1 MKKIFISYSRSDS
14 AAVTHLVGQLTAGE
28 YRVWH
33 DSTIA
38 GGQHWWARILAEIR
52 ECDLFLF
59 ALSRASVDSEACR
72 RELDYAYA
80 LGKPL
85 IPVRVQD
92 DINPQALSRPLAE
105 IQVIDYLRPAAD
117 LMRVVGAINLTP
129 AGSPLP
135 LSLPEAPELPVSYL
149 AGLNDRVQSIEKLSD
164 DQQKAL
170 CTDLR
175 IALDEGHDTAE
186 IREAI
191 ERFLRRP
198 ELLASVKAQVDVLN
212 AAILARESPRVS
224 KGYSQR
230 HDEFAQSAPKPSP
243 DVSGH
248 YRLQPLTGRG
258 VIAALVAEIRE
269 AIESF
274 LWRPELL
281 ASGKAQADVLNTAVL
296 ARESPSVTKGY
307 SQRHD
312 EFAQSV
318 SKPPPNIS
326 GHHRLQ
332 PLTGRRV
339 IAALGAVLFGL
350 LLAGGTGVSVEKVLG
365 IGTALSGFLVLAG
378 ILGFV
383 AVPLYSPRLLP
394 VPAMASRH
402 KWLSACVKVAI
413 LFGGVTTFVPD
424 AAGDGWLTSGMA
436 CLWGACVWW
445 YWRESYGRAPI
456 P

>member
-230 HDEFAQSAPKPSP
+230 HDEFAQS
-243 DVSGH
+243 
-248 YRLQPLTGRG
+248 
-258 VIAALVAEIRE
+258 
-269 AIESF
+269 
-274 LWRPELL
+274 
-281 ASGKAQADVLNTAVL
+281 
-296 ARESPSVTKGY
+296 
-307 SQRHD
+307 
-312 EFAQSV
+312 V

-424 AAGDGWLTSGMA
+424 AAGDG
-436 CLWGACVWW
+436 
-445 YWRESYGRAPI
+445 
-456 P
+456 

>member
-230 HDEFAQSAPKPSP
+230 HDEFAQS
-243 DVSGH
+243 
-248 YRLQPLTGRG
+248 
-258 VIAALVAEIRE
+258 
-269 AIESF
+269 
-274 LWRPELL
+274 
-281 ASGKAQADVLNTAVL
+281 
-296 ARESPSVTKGY
+296 
-307 SQRHD
+307 
-312 EFAQSV
+312 V

>member
-105 IQVIDYLRPAAD
+105 IQVIDYLKPAAD

-175 IALDEGHDTAE
+175 IALDEGHNTAE
-186 IREAI
+186 IRKAI

-198 ELLASVKAQVDVLN
+198 ELLASVKAQLDVLN

-230 HDEFAQSAPKPSP
+230 PVESAQSAPKPSP
-243 DVSGH
+243 NVSGH
-248 YRLQPLTGRG
+248 DQVQPLKGRS
-258 VIAALVAEIRE
+258 VIAELVAEIRE
-269 AIESF
+269 AIERF
-274 LWRPELL
+274 LGRPELL
-281 ASGKAQADVLNTAVL
+281 ASGKAQADVTN
-296 ARESPSVTKGY
+296 GY

-318 SKPPPNIS
+318 SNPPPNVS

-332 PLTGRRV
+332 PWTGPRV
-339 IAALGAVLFGL
+339 IAALGTVLFGL

-365 IGTALSGFLVLAG
+365 IGTALGGFLVLAG
-378 ILGFV
+378 IVGFV

-394 VPAMASRH
+394 IPVMASRH
-402 KWLSACVKVAI
+402 KWLSAYVKVAI
-413 LFGGVTTFVPD
+413 LFGAVTTFVPD
-424 AAGDGWLTSGMA
+424 AAGDGWLTAGMA
-436 CLWGACVWW
+436 CFWGACVWW

>member
-230 HDEFAQSAPKPSP
+230 HDE
-243 DVSGH
+243 
-248 YRLQPLTGRG
+248 L
-258 VIAALVAEIRE
+258 
-269 AIESF
+269 
-274 LWRPELL
+274 
-281 ASGKAQADVLNTAVL
+281 
-296 ARESPSVTKGY
+296 
-307 SQRHD
+307 
-312 EFAQSV
+312 AQSV

>member
-164 DQQKAL
+164 
-170 CTDLR
+170 
-175 IALDEGHDTAE
+175 
-186 IREAI
+186 
-191 ERFLRRP
+191 
-198 ELLASVKAQVDVLN
+198 
-212 AAILARESPRVS
+212 
-224 KGYSQR
+224 
-230 HDEFAQSAPKPSP
+230 
-243 DVSGH
+243 VSGH

-274 LWRPELL
+274 LGRPELL

>member
-212 AAILARESPRVS
+212 AAILARESPRV
-224 KGYSQR
+224 
-230 HDEFAQSAPKPSP
+230 
-243 DVSGH
+243 
-248 YRLQPLTGRG
+248 
-258 VIAALVAEIRE
+258 
-269 AIESF
+269 
-274 LWRPELL
+274 
-281 ASGKAQADVLNTAVL
+281 
-296 ARESPSVTKGY
+296 TKGY